1 MRITIKPDFLIRKI
15 AGEYILIGA
24 GKQIDFSQLLLLNE
38 TAVFLIRKLQ
48 EHSQTFE
55 ELAQQ
60 MITCYLC
67 RSSIGYSRSGSLFRT
82 VTSSRHF
89 RLVLKKAPIFQ
100 NRSLF

>member
-60 MITCYLC
+60 MITCYDD
-67 RSSIGYSRSGSLFRT
+67 
-82 VTSSRHF
+82 VTYAEALSDIQEVVHYLEQLQVVDISD
-89 RLVLKKAPIFQ
+89 
-100 NRSLF
+100 